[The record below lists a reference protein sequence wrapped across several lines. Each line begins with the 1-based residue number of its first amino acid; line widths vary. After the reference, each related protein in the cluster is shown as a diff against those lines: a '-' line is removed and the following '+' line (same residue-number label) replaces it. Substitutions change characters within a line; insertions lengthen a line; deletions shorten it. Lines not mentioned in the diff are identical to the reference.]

1 MIHFMKKLFT
11 LILLIALTLT
21 SCASHHG
28 LPKNFNQNTT
38 EVVLTKKNFK
48 VIDLVKGEAQAT
60 YVLGIGGL
68 SKNGLIAEAKA
79 NMLRTAQMKGASRS
93 IVNEVVE
100 VKSSG
105 FLFVTKFKVIVSAQ
119 IIEFTE

>member
-1 MIHFMKKLFT
+1 
-11 LILLIALTLT
+11 
-21 SCASHHG
+21 
-28 LPKNFNQNTT
+28 
-38 EVVLTKKNFK
+38 
-48 VIDLVKGEAQAT
+48 
-60 YVLGIGGL
+60 
-68 SKNGLIAEAKA
+68 
-79 NMLRTAQMKGASRS
+79 MLRTAQMKGASRS